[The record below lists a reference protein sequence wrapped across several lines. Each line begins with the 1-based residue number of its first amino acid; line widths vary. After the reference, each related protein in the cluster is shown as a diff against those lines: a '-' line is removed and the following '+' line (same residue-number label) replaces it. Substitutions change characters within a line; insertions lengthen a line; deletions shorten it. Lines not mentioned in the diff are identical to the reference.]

1 MKYMTIPLDQYPHQ
15 SVSFVIK
22 KKRWFITLVSRLGKL
37 YASVENDHDGIIIQN
52 RVCLNQPPITKNLV
66 FIDVDGNDNPTY
78 TGLNSRFF
86 LVYSDET

>member
-1 MKYMTIPLDQYPHQ
+1 M
-15 SVSFVIK
+15 
-22 KKRWFITLVSRLGKL
+22 L

-52 RVCLNQPPITKNLV
+52 RVCLNQTPITKNLV
-66 FIDVDGNDNPTY
+66 FIDIDGDDNPTY

>member
-1 MKYMTIPLDQYPHQ
+1 MISVIPLDSYPNQ
-15 SVSFVIK
+15 DVSFVLQN
-22 KKRWFITLVSRLGKL
+22 KRWFITLVSRLGML

-52 RVCLNQPPITKNLV
+52 RVCLNQTPITKNLV

-86 LVYSDET
+86 LVYNDET

>member
-1 MKYMTIPLDQYPHQ
+1 MISVIPLDSYPNQ
-15 SVSFVIK
+15 DVSFVLQN
-22 KKRWFITLVSRLGKL
+22 KRWFITLVSRLSML

-52 RVCLNQPPITKNLV
+52 RVCLNQTPITKNLV
-66 FIDVDGNDNPTY
+66 FIDVDGDDNPTY

>member
-1 MKYMTIPLDQYPHQ
+1 MISVIPLDSYPNQ
-15 SVSFVIK
+15 DVSFVLQN
-22 KKRWFITLVSRLGKL
+22 KRWFITLVSRLDML

-52 RVCLNQPPITKNLV
+52 RVCLNQTPITKNLV
-66 FIDVDGNDNPTY
+66 FIDVDGDDNPTY

>member
-1 MKYMTIPLDQYPHQ
+1 MISVIPLDSYPNQ
-15 SVSFVIK
+15 DVSFVIQN
-22 KKRWFITLVSRLGKL
+22 KRWFITLVSRLSML

-52 RVCLNQPPITKNLV
+52 RVCLNQTPITKNLV
-66 FIDVDGNDNPTY
+66 FIDVDGDDNPTY

>member
-1 MKYMTIPLDQYPHQ
+1 MISVIPLDSYPNQ
-15 SVSFVIK
+15 DVSFVLQN
-22 KKRWFITLVSRLGKL
+22 KRWFITLVSRLCML
-37 YASVENDHDGIIIQN
+37 YARVENDHDVIIIKN
-52 RVCLNQPPITKNLV
+52 MVCLNKTPITKNLV

>member
-1 MKYMTIPLDQYPHQ
+1 MISVIPLDSYPNQ
-15 SVSFVIK
+15 DVSFVLQN
-22 KKRWFITLVSRLGKL
+22 KRWFITLVSRLGML

-52 RVCLNQPPITKNLV
+52 RVCLNQTPITKNLV
-66 FIDVDGNDNPTY
+66 FIDVDVDDNPTY